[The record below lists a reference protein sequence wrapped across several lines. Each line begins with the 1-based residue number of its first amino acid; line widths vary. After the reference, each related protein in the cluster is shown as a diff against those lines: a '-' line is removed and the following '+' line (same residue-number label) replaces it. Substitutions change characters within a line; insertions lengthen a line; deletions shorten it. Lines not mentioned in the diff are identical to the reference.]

1 MSTMRFAPLPVGELV
16 TLRDGGTELVV
27 APACGARLIAFRVDG
42 RDVLRPA
49 FETVLRAAAAY
60 GFAAFPLMPYS
71 GPIFGSGFRFRGEWH
86 PLARNVA
93 AEPTA
98 THGEAWIRPWRVETA
113 DDRSIALAMEHAPAV
128 DGFPFA
134 WRGRLTLAVASG
146 RLTVGLEL
154 TNRDHR
160 PMPAGLGLHPYFPK
174 APGTVLRFDCT
185 GVWPPDTPKAV
196 AQGCG
201 PLEEGL
207 DFRDGQDIGPLVLD
221 RCFEGWDG
229 AATLTAPDGF
239 VTRVEAD
246 AATFGKLQVYSAWD
260 YPYVCVEP
268 VTNANDGFARAALD
282 VPSHGVAVLEPGRS
296 LAGTVTITAG
306 QATKAGSLRP

>member
-1 MSTMRFAPLPVGELV
+1 MPFQPLPLGELV
-16 TLRDGGTELVV
+16 TLRDGGSELVV
-27 APACGARLIAFRVDG
+27 APACGARLVAFRVDG

-49 FETVLRAAAAY
+49 SAAALASTAAY

-71 GPIFGSGFRFRGEWH
+71 GPIFGGGFRLRGEWH

-98 THGEAWIRPWRVETA
+98 THGEAWIKPWRVEA
-113 DDRSIALAMEHAPAV
+113 ACDRSLALSLDHAPAP
-128 DGFPFA
+128 GSFPFA
-134 WRGRLTLAVASG
+134 WRGGLTLALEEG

-154 TNRDHR
+154 ANRDHR

-185 GVWPPDTPKAV
+185 GSWPPDAPEATAR
-196 AQGCG
+196 GCG

-207 DFRDGQDIGPLVLD
+207 DFRDGRDIGPLVLD

-229 AATLTAPDGF
+229 VATLTAPDGF
-239 VTRVEAD
+239 VTRIDAD
-246 AATFGKLQVYSAWD
+246 AAFGKLQVYSAWD

-268 VTNANDGFARAALD
+268 VTNANDGFNRAALD
-282 VPSHGVAVLEPGRS
+282 VPSHGVAVLEPGRN
-296 LAGTVTITAG
+296 LAGRVTITA
-306 QATKAGSLRP
+306 ARPASRGRYHP